1 MLEVRLPEK
10 LDNCR
15 YRRNKEET
23 AVPETPQCISD
34 ESKLIAEPR
43 ADLDGLA
50 GPTSSERNAANVYAA
65 YWQARSG
72 LFPVPETDHSLH
84 RPSGE

>member
-1 MLEVRLPEK
+1 MPGAPNV
-10 LDNCR
+10 
-15 YRRNKEET
+15 
-23 AVPETPQCISD
+23 SD

-43 ADLDGLA
+43 ADLDVLA
-50 GPTSSERNAANVYAA
+50 RPPLSERNDTNVYAA

-72 LFPVPETDHSLH
+72 LLITIPETDHSPH